1 MNQEQKREV
10 GQCMSDDEKT
20 ATAQPSVK
28 ENADR
33 KKPLKKRKMRGILSL
48 FMWNQVLVI
57 ASLFLAMMGV
67 ETITAEDTSLSGIA
81 ISGFLLLLA
90 IGLLITSADFFVEG
104 AKGIARRAGIAEVII
119 GLTIVSLGTSL
130 PEILISAQAAWEARL
145 NPCQIGVTDCTTD
158 FALGNIYG
166 SVLVQITLILGIVV
180 VIKPMKV
187 KPDWI
192 QRDGAMMFLSVL
204 LLSILILVDGN
215 LNRIEGALLCLIYV
229 LYMSYLVQHR
239 EEIRNEEFEVLE
251 EIRSESGMEISWT
264 TTSYIV
270 MLLAGLGLAM
280 FASQRVVNS
289 AAGIAIELGVPSAV
303 VGTTLSAI
311 GTSVP
316 ELAVAILA
324 ARRSTGVA
332 VGTLIG
338 SNITDPLLSIGIAAI
353 VNPITVNDFTLFNQL
368 IMPATLFCT
377 ALALVFMWTDFKFNR
392 QEGGILISC
401 YIIFVLLLYGAI

>member
-1 MNQEQKREV
+1 MGRV
-10 GQCMSDDEKT
+10 TGMSGDEKDDVGEEAINEEPT
-20 ATAQPSVK
+20 NEKP
-28 ENADR
+28 
-33 KKPLKKRKMRGILSL
+33 KKSNRMRGILSL

-67 ETITAEDTSLSGIA
+67 QTITAEDTSLSGIA
-81 ISGFLLLLA
+81 ISAFLLLLA

-130 PEILISAQAAWEARL
+130 PEILISSQAAWEAYT
-145 NPCQIGVTDCTTD
+145 NPCQVGATDCATD

-166 SVLVQITLILGIVV
+166 SILVQITLILGIVV
-180 VIKPMKV
+180 LIKPMNV
-187 KPDWI
+187 KPAWI
-192 QRDGAMMFLSVL
+192 QRDGAMMFLAVL
-204 LLSILILVDGN
+204 LLSMLILVDGD
-215 LNRIEGALLCLIYV
+215 LNRFEGGLLCLIYV
-229 LYMSYLVQHR
+229 LYMTYLIQHR
-239 EEIRNEEFEVLE
+239 DEIRNEEFETIE
-251 EIRSESGMEISWT
+251 DIRTESGIELNWT
-264 TTSYIV
+264 GASYGV
-270 MLLAGLGLAM
+270 MLIAGLGLAM
-280 FASQRVVNS
+280 FASSRVVDS
-289 AAGIAIELGVPSAV
+289 AANIAIELGVPSAV

-324 ARRSTGVA
+324 AKRSTGVA

-338 SNITDPLLSIGIAAI
+338 SNITDPLLSVGIAAI
-353 VNPITVNDFTLFNQL
+353 VNPIEVTNFTLFNQL

-392 QEGGILISC
+392 QEGCILIIC
-401 YIIFVLLLYGAI
+401 YVAFLALLYGAI

>member
-1 MNQEQKREV
+1 MSEGDDDDLDGGVDSEV
-10 GQCMSDDEKT
+10 TPVPKSR
-20 ATAQPSVK
+20 
-28 ENADR
+28 NN
-33 KKPLKKRKMRGILSL
+33 KKIRGILSL

-67 ETITAEDTSLSGIA
+67 QTITAEDTSFSGMA
-81 ISGFLLLLA
+81 VSAFLLLLA

-130 PEILISAQAAWEARL
+130 PEILISSQAAWDAYL
-145 NPCQIGVTDCTTD
+145 NPCQVGAADCPTD

-166 SVLVQITLILGIVV
+166 SILVQITLILGIVV
-180 VIKPMKV
+180 IIKPMKV
-187 KPDWI
+187 KPAWI
-192 QRDGAMMFLSVL
+192 QRDGAMMFLAVL
-204 LLSILILVDGN
+204 LLSMLILVDGD
-215 LNRIEGALLCLIYV
+215 LNRLEGGLLCLIYV
-229 LYMSYLVQHR
+229 LYMTYLIQHR
-239 EEIRNEEFEVLE
+239 DEIRNEEFEVIE
-251 EIRSESGMEISWT
+251 DIRSESGIEMNWT
-264 TTSYIV
+264 GAAYIV

-280 FASQRVVNS
+280 FASARVVES

-311 GTSVP
+311 GTSIP

-338 SNITDPLLSIGIAAI
+338 SNITDPLLSVGIAAM
-353 VNPITVNDFTLFNQL
+353 VNPIKLTNSSLFYEL
-368 IMPATLFCT
+368 IMPSTLFCT

-392 QEGGILISC
+392 QEGGILIAC
-401 YIIFVLLLYGAI
+401 YVIFLALLYGAI

>member
-1 MNQEQKREV
+1 MMSEGDDDDLDGGVDSEV
-10 GQCMSDDEKT
+10 TPVPKSR
-20 ATAQPSVK
+20 
-28 ENADR
+28 NN
-33 KKPLKKRKMRGILSL
+33 KKIRGILSL

-67 ETITAEDTSLSGIA
+67 QTITAEDTSFSGMA
-81 ISGFLLLLA
+81 VSAFLLLLA

-130 PEILISAQAAWEARL
+130 PEILISSQAAWDAYL
-145 NPCQIGVTDCTTD
+145 NPCQVGAADCPTD

-166 SVLVQITLILGIVV
+166 SILVQITLILGIVV
-180 VIKPMKV
+180 IIKPMKV
-187 KPDWI
+187 KPAWI
-192 QRDGAMMFLSVL
+192 QRDGAMMFLAVL
-204 LLSILILVDGN
+204 LLSMLILVDGD
-215 LNRIEGALLCLIYV
+215 LNRLEGGLLCLIYV
-229 LYMSYLVQHR
+229 LYMTYLIQHR
-239 EEIRNEEFEVLE
+239 DEIRNEEFEVIE
-251 EIRSESGMEISWT
+251 DIRSESGIEMNWT
-264 TTSYIV
+264 GAAYIV

-280 FASQRVVNS
+280 FASARVVES

-311 GTSVP
+311 GTSIP

-338 SNITDPLLSIGIAAI
+338 SNITDPLLSVGIAAM
-353 VNPITVNDFTLFNQL
+353 VNPIKLTNSSLFYEL
-368 IMPATLFCT
+368 IMPSTLFCT

-392 QEGGILISC
+392 QEGGILIAC
-401 YIIFVLLLYGAI
+401 YVIFLALLYGAI

>member
-1 MNQEQKREV
+1 MSGDEEDDSLEDIEDEATPTQKP
-10 GQCMSDDEKT
+10 
-20 ATAQPSVK
+20 A
-28 ENADR
+28 N
-33 KKPLKKRKMRGILSL
+33 KKKVRGILSL

-67 ETITAEDTSLSGIA
+67 QTITAEDTSFSGMA
-81 ISGFLLLLA
+81 VSAFLLILA

-130 PEILISAQAAWEARL
+130 PEILISSQAAWEAYL
-145 NPCQIGVTDCTTD
+145 NPCQVGATDCATD

-166 SVLVQITLILGIVV
+166 SILVQITLILGIVV
-180 VIKPMKV
+180 IIRPMKV
-187 KPDWI
+187 KPAWI
-192 QRDGAMMFLSVL
+192 QRDGAMMFLAVL
-204 LLSILILVDGN
+204 LLSMLILVDGD
-215 LNRIEGALLCLIYV
+215 LNRLEGGLLCLIYV
-229 LYMSYLVQHR
+229 LYMTYLIQHR
-239 EEIRNEEFEVLE
+239 EEIRNEEFEVIE
-251 EIRSESGMEISWT
+251 EIRSESGIELNWT
-264 TTSYIV
+264 GASYIV
-270 MLLAGLGLAM
+270 MLIAGLALAM
-280 FASQRVVNS
+280 FASARVVES

-324 ARRSTGVA
+324 AKRSTGVA

-338 SNITDPLLSIGIAAI
+338 SNITDPLLSVGIAAV
-353 VNPITVNDFTLFNQL
+353 VNPIELSNQSLFNQL
-368 IMPATLFCT
+368 IMPSTLFCT

-392 QEGGILISC
+392 QEGCILIGC
-401 YIIFVLLLYGAI
+401 YLIFLALLYGAI

>member
-1 MNQEQKREV
+1 
-10 GQCMSDDEKT
+10 MSGNAQDDLAED
-20 ATAQPSVK
+20 AVIEEPL
-28 ENADR
+28 E
-33 KKPLKKRKMRGILSL
+33 KKPAKGRKMRGILSL

-67 ETITAEDTSLSGIA
+67 QTITAEDTSLSGIA
-81 ISGFLLLLA
+81 ISAFLLILA

-130 PEILISAQAAWEARL
+130 PEILISSQAAWEAYT
-145 NPCQIGVTDCTTD
+145 NPCQVGATDCATD

-166 SVLVQITLILGIVV
+166 SILVQITLILGIVV
-180 VIKPMKV
+180 LIKPMKV
-187 KPDWI
+187 KPAWI
-192 QRDGAMMFLSVL
+192 QRDGAMMFLAVL
-204 LLSILILVDGN
+204 LLSMLILVDGD
-215 LNRIEGALLCLIYV
+215 LNRFEGALLCLIYV
-229 LYMSYLVQHR
+229 LYMTYLIQHR
-239 EEIRNEEFEVLE
+239 EEIRNEEFEIME
-251 EIRSESGMEISWT
+251 DIRTESGIELNWT
-264 TTSYIV
+264 GAAYLV

-280 FASQRVVNS
+280 FASARVVDS

-311 GTSVP
+311 GTSIP
-316 ELAVAILA
+316 ELAVAVLA
-324 ARRSTGVA
+324 AKRSTGVA

-338 SNITDPLLSIGIAAI
+338 SNITDPLLSVGIAAI
-353 VNPITVNDFTLFNQL
+353 VNPIEVTNFSLFNQL

-392 QEGGILISC
+392 QEGCILIAC
-401 YIIFVLLLYGAI
+401 YVIFLILLYGSI

>member
-1 MNQEQKREV
+1 
-10 GQCMSDDEKT
+10 MSGDAQDDLAED
-20 ATAQPSVK
+20 AVSEEPL
-28 ENADR
+28 E
-33 KKPLKKRKMRGILSL
+33 KKPAKGRKMRGILSL

-67 ETITAEDTSLSGIA
+67 QTITAEDTSLSGIA
-81 ISGFLLLLA
+81 ISAFLLILA

-130 PEILISAQAAWEARL
+130 PEILISSQAAWEAYT
-145 NPCQIGVTDCTTD
+145 NPCQVGATDCATD

-166 SVLVQITLILGIVV
+166 SILVQITLILGIVV
-180 VIKPMKV
+180 LIKPMKV
-187 KPDWI
+187 KPAWI
-192 QRDGAMMFLSVL
+192 QRDGAMMFLAVL
-204 LLSILILVDGN
+204 LLSMLILVDGD
-215 LNRIEGALLCLIYV
+215 LNRFEGALLCLIYV
-229 LYMSYLVQHR
+229 LYMTYLIQHR
-239 EEIRNEEFEVLE
+239 EEIRNEEFEIME
-251 EIRSESGMEISWT
+251 DIRTESGIELNWT
-264 TTSYIV
+264 GASYFV
-270 MLLAGLGLAM
+270 MLIAGLGLAM
-280 FASQRVVNS
+280 FASARVVDS

-311 GTSVP
+311 GTSIP

-324 ARRSTGVA
+324 AKRSTGVA

-338 SNITDPLLSIGIAAI
+338 SNITDPLLSVGIAAI
-353 VNPITVNDFTLFNQL
+353 VNPIEVTNFSLFNQL

-392 QEGGILISC
+392 QEGCILIAC
-401 YIIFVLLLYGAI
+401 YVIFLAFLYGAI